1 MRLDI
6 MRFQTRP
13 ASSLLRLLL
22 FAIALYATPA
32 CAQEKDNLG
41 KEFYIAFGPNTG
53 GEMPDEGETEN
64 DVSLYI
70 TSKVATSGRVEI
82 PALGFDRTFTS
93 TPGQIT
99 NVRLPNGNNF
109 GASAMFTRDMGER
122 VITGMAVK
130 ITSLDEVAVFGMN
143 HKRFSTDAFMA
154 LPTDV
159 LGTEYRI
166 MSYPMSQ
173 GQGAPMPSQFM
184 IVGVEDATNVTIIP
198 KARTAFGKPANVP
211 FDIVL
216 NKGDVYL
223 LQSSTWGGEDLTGSL
238 IESDRAIA
246 VISGHERAAIPEGAT
261 LFDGSPAS
269 RDHLVE
275 QLPPVSAWGDSAFVV
290 PHATADRPDV
300 VRILSSEDGN
310 DIRVN
315 GSLVATLAAGE
326 FYEIKDLTTVAQV
339 QAKNPILIGQF
350 APTSMGKLGD
360 PEVKAYGDPAMALVF
375 PVEQFTNSYTIV
387 SVEKAAFTNNFVN
400 IVVEA
405 AGVAS
410 MTLDGKPIPTAEF
423 KPISGTTYFYAQIT
437 LAQGTHNLAGAKPF
451 GVTVYAFGGVDSY
464 SYTGGTLTK
473 TITPLRTADLVID
486 FRDKVLDP
494 RTLAGVFDTTVWLV
508 NTSTEEVNVF
518 SFPLRT
524 QDVTKFK
531 VTSPTGPTNI
541 KVADS
546 VQMTIRFE
554 PLEAGRRMHTQIT
567 AKTDHLR
574 AYVVDVYGR
583 GVIEQNIAA
592 ADSALKLPIQE
603 IDFGYFSKTDPIAD
617 SAAYI
622 GNIGLADL
630 EIVDMQITGPN
641 APDFAFRDI
650 LKGENLITIPFTVE
664 RNPASGVRVE
674 LQFTPSGADGFREA
688 FLDYTTRFGI
698 KGRVRLIANI
708 LTIEMPTVQNTGF
721 IETPLC
727 KPGRQTIKIVNPNS
741 VPMRI
746 DSIVMK
752 GANPND
758 FMIDHQIP
766 FEIPP
771 FSEIELPII
780 FQPED
785 VGARS
790 AQAFVYFNIPK
801 GLWRVS
807 NLSGTGMRFP
817 LEYHVPKH
825 VRVLTNESFELPV
838 YADVDLSPFQA
849 KAYTLHLRYDP
860 THLEDVDIK
869 LENTLSENASV
880 SFGGDYGERIIN
892 VTMLNGRTLKGGGTE
907 DSRPLIAIKFRSF
920 LAEGETRLDFQED
933 VPIHYNLQ
941 LKDKQVDDYCITQK
955 VRTAIIGLDSSC
967 AEIFVR
973 APWEPFAQPDLEQNI
988 PNPFAGATEIGFEV
1002 PGELPVRLD
1011 VIDDMGRLV
1020 KTLVDEIRPQGYYRV
1035 TFDASGIPSGIY
1047 FAKLSYGEFVK
1058 TKRMIVAK

>member
-1 MRLDI
+1 MI
-6 MRFQTRP
+6 
-13 ASSLLRLLL
+13 LL
-22 FAIALYATPA
+22 AVALSVAPLH
-32 CAQEKDNLG
+32 AQEKDNLG

-53 GEMPDEGETEN
+53 GEQPDSENGETEN

-99 NVRLPNGNNF
+99 TVRLPNGNNH
-109 GASAMFTRDMGER
+109 GASAMFNRDMGER
-122 VITGMAVK
+122 IIKGMAVR
-130 ITSLDEVAVFGMN
+130 ITSLEEVAVFGMN

-159 LGTEYRI
+159 LGTEYRV
-166 MSYPMSQ
+166 MSYPMASA
-173 GQGAPMPSQFM
+173 GQGSEMPSQFM
-184 IVGVEDATNVTIIP
+184 IIGVEDGTNVTIVP
-198 KARTAFGKPANVP
+198 KSRTYLNKPANVP
-211 FDIVL
+211 IDIVL

-223 LQSSTWGGEDLTGSL
+223 LQSATFGGEDLTGSL

-261 LFDGSPAS
+261 LYDGTPAS
-269 RDHLVE
+269 RDHLAE

-310 DIRVN
+310 EIRIN
-315 GSLVATLAAGE
+315 GTLVATLAAGE
-326 FYEIKDLTTVAQV
+326 FYEIPKLTAVAQV
-339 QAKNPILIGQF
+339 QASNPVLIGQF
-350 APTSMGKLGD
+350 APTSMGVRND
-360 PEVKAYGDPAMALVF
+360 QTFPAYGDPAMALVF

-387 SVEKAAFTNNFVN
+387 SVEKASFTRNFVN
-400 IVVEA
+400 IVVES

-410 MTLDGKPIPTAEF
+410 MTLDGNPIPASQFTA
-423 KPISGTTYFYAQIT
+423 IAGTTYFYAQID

-451 GVTVYAFGGVDSY
+451 GVTVYAFGDVDSY

-473 TITPLRTADLVID
+473 TITPLRTSDLVID

-494 RTLAGVFDTTVWLV
+494 NGFTGRFDTTVWLV

-524 QDVTKFK
+524 QDVTKFR
-531 VTSPTGPTNI
+531 VTSPNGPTNI
-541 KVADS
+541 KIADS
-546 VQMTIRFE
+546 VQMTIQFE

-583 GVIEQNIAA
+583 GVIEQNIAT

-603 IDFGYFSKTDPIAD
+603 IDFGYFSRTDPRAD

-622 GNIGLADL
+622 GNSGLADL
-630 EIVDMQITGPN
+630 DIVDMQITGPN
-641 APDFAFRDI
+641 ATDFVFNDI
-650 LKGENLITIPFTVE
+650 IKGQNLVTIPFTVDK
-664 RNPASGVRVE
+664 NPAGGVRVE
-674 LQFTPSGADGFREA
+674 LQFIPGGADGFREA
-688 FLDYTTRFGI
+688 FLDYTTKFGI
-698 KGRVRLIANI
+698 KGRVRLIATI
-708 LTIEMPTVQNTGF
+708 LTLVMPTVQNSGF
-721 IETPLC
+721 VETALC

-746 DSIVMK
+746 DSVVLK
-752 GANPND
+752 GANPDD
-758 FMIDHQIP
+758 FMIDYPIP

-771 FSEIELPII
+771 FSEVELPIV

-790 AQAFVYFNIPK
+790 AQAYVYFNIPK

-807 NLSGTGMRFP
+807 SLTGFGMKFP
-817 LEYHVPKH
+817 LEYHIPKH
-825 VRVLTNESFELPV
+825 VRVLTGETFELPV
-838 YADVDLSPFQA
+838 YADVDLSSFQA
-849 KAYTLHLRYDP
+849 KGYTLHLRYDP

-869 LENTLSENASV
+869 LETTLSENASV
-880 SFGGDYGERIIN
+880 SFGGAFGERLIN
-892 VTMLNGRTLKGGGTE
+892 ISMLGNRTLKGGGTD
-907 DSRPLIAIKFRSF
+907 DSRPLIIVKFRTF
-920 LAEGETRLDFQED
+920 LAEGESRLEFQED
-933 VPIHYNLQ
+933 VPIHYDLQ

-955 VRTAIIGLDSSC
+955 VRTAIIGLDSTCS
-967 AEIFVR
+967 EIFVR
-973 APWEPFAQPDLEQNI
+973 VPWEPFAQPDLEQNI
-988 PNPFAGATEIGFEV
+988 PNPFIGSTEIGYEV
-1002 PGELPVRLD
+1002 PGEDLPIRLE
-1011 VIDDMGRLV
+1011 VIDDMGRVV
-1020 KTLVDEIRPQGYYRV
+1020 KTLVDEIKPPGYYRV
-1035 TFDASGIPSGIY
+1035 TFDASGIASGTY
-1047 FAKLSYGEFVK
+1047 TARLTYGDIVK
-1058 TKRMIVAK
+1058 TKRMIVTR